1 MVVKQKLMK
10 LKIKLMLIIIIILK
24 EFKKLTSE
32 NVSARLAQTN
42 LARKDD
48 IANFI
53 KRQNLMIN

>member
-1 MVVKQKLMK
+1 MK

-32 NVSARLAQTN
+32 NVSATLAQTN